1 MGRNKAAAN
10 GLAKPIWVRLPF
22 LQDSQLRQL
31 AGTRRELSTVA
42 RVLICEALAAR
53 EEASRNKA
61 RVTAPVDVAADLE
74 RLTRI

>member
-61 RVTAPVDVAADLE
+61 RAF
-74 RLTRI
+74 